1 MWVDV
6 ECHYDRECVVQLASC
21 RRGLVFDALAL
32 QGHAMGELLQPLLS
46 DERVCKVFHG
56 HFNDFNDF
64 SWLNSHFGFVV
75 NPPIFFT
82 AANAQELD
90 GMWEDGQPSFQTLCR
105 QYLGYDL
112 DKTYQTANWRQR
124 PMPEE
129 MLQYAAIDAQ
139 VLLPLHTA
147 IGAWTF
153 NGWQEGFMAV

>member
-21 RRGLVFDALAL
+21 RLGLVFDALAL

-90 GMWEDGQPSFQTLCR
+90 GMWEDGQPSPPMACR
-105 QYLGYDL
+105 QYPDYEL
-112 DKTYQTANWRQR
+112 DKTYQTATDAGALRYVW
-124 PMPEE
+124 EE
-129 MLQYAAIDAQ
+129 QIL
-139 VLLPLHTA
+139 
-147 IGAWTF
+147 
-153 NGWQEGFMAV
+153 